1 MTNPNRIE
9 ELLNGFGET
18 ISDLPKPADFS
29 YSYSHDY
36 KQLMAAKRQALIF
49 IMDEWRD
56 CDEQPELRYQIEE
69 VLTDYICHQS
79 DVIEKLVKALEKAY
93 TYWEEQKK
101 YYDRITCAGLDKL
114 QSGEGQK

>member
-1 MTNPNRIE
+1 MVTEIRIE
-9 ELLNGFGET
+9 ELLNYFGET

-56 CDEQPELRYQIEE
+56 CDELPELKYQIEE
-69 VLTDYICHQS
+69 ALTDYICHQS
-79 DVIEKLVKALEKAY
+79 DVIEKLVKALEK
-93 TYWEEQKK
+93 THFK
-101 YYDRITCAGLDKL
+101 
-114 QSGEGQK
+114 